1 LAAGTGFFF
10 SGAAAS
16 AAFLAD
22 LSYLL
27 GLIVAAASS
36 IFYFFLGIIASV
48 YFMTAGCPNLPYST
62 PISLRA
68 YSLTSASL
76 SSTTLF
82 THSSS
87 SL

>member
-36 IFYFFLGIIASV
+36 IFYFF
-48 YFMTAGCPNLPYST
+48 
-62 PISLRA
+62 
-68 YSLTSASL
+68 
-76 SSTTLF
+76 
-82 THSSS
+82 
-87 SL
+87 